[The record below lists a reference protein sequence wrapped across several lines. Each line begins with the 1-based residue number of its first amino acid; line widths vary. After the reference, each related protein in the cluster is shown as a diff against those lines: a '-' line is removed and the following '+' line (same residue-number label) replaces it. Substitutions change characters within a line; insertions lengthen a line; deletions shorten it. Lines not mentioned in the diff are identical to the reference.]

1 MMRFMTVF
9 AVLLMLSGVSACG
22 KRGGLSLPSAASV
35 VER

>member
-9 AVLLMLSGVSACG
+9 AVLIMVGHVSACG
-22 KRGGLSLPSAASV
+22 KRGDLSLPSAASV